1 MPILGI
7 LASAITGNLVTN
19 SFESIATVTAGSGG
33 SSTIDFTSIPS
44 TYTHLQIRGIAR
56 STFSGTGDTTIFMRF
71 NSDSGA
77 NYSWHRLYGY
87 ASVGGDTSTS
97 TTSAAVGVTAR
108 DSEPANLRTPIIID
122 ILDYKNTNKYK
133 PIQGFSGV
141 DTNGSLS
148 IFLNSANWRNT
159 NAITSISLYT
169 ASNLAQYSSFA
180 LYGIKA

>member
-133 PIQGFSGV
+133 PVQGFSCV
-141 DTNGSLS
+141 DTNGGLS